1 MTTAPIDPAPVP
13 DTGSY
18 DVIRLGDQAA
28 VVVPVADFL
37 RLQAL
42 ERRASAEELDAAEA
56 EAAGASFE
64 AWVAAGR
71 PGAVSHEEA
80 MAALL
85 GETG

>member
-1 MTTAPIDPAPVP
+1 MTAQPTDPVPVP

-18 DVIRLGDQAA
+18 DVIHLGGVAA
-28 VVVPVADFL
+28 VVVPIADFL

-42 ERRASAEELDAAEA
+42 ERLASAEELDAAEA

-71 PGAVSHEEA
+71 RGAVSHEEA
-80 MAALL
+80 MAVLL
-85 GETG
+85 GETR